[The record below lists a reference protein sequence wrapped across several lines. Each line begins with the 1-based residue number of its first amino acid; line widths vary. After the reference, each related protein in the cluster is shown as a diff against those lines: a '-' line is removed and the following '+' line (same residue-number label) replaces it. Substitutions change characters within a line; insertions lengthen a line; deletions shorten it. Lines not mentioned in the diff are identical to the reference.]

1 MEMEVELLPPPSPPV
16 PRVRLRLQYPLATT
30 LEEPA
35 ALTIYDENN
44 VNVLQLQQQV
54 KAYRSKVWKAARE
67 KGEAERKCRLQ
78 LSELTTDIKARARGL
93 NASLGDL
100 SQKLDGVRF
109 DLRQTNKQLT
119 YYRKV
124 SYDQGKLIDMLKNE
138 KQLLADELK
147 KHKSGQ
153 HKAEIL
159 LRRVTTAKDKMVKA
173 LETEK
178 TAYRMRA
185 EEATELKALRHD
197 VVHLR
202 GVQAESEHLQAELS
216 AASAAAAGARK
227 EADILKEELDAS
239 LTERKVEAAA
249 QRVVGDYLS
258 SEMVAKESELE
269 ALRAGLAQAQQAVA
283 DMKERTTSA
292 SGQVSLVLGPARART
307 GASDRSGRR
316 YRKEERDYLTE
327 MFTERAWRG
336 EDVAAALEAARLLPG
351 IFDSKPVCFIVV

>member
-1 MEMEVELLPPPSPPV
+1 
-16 PRVRLRLQYPLATT
+16 
-30 LEEPA
+30 
-35 ALTIYDENN
+35 
-44 VNVLQLQQQV
+44 
-54 KAYRSKVWKAARE
+54 
-67 KGEAERKCRLQ
+67 
-78 LSELTTDIKARARGL
+78 
-93 NASLGDL
+93 
-100 SQKLDGVRF
+100 
-109 DLRQTNKQLT
+109 
-119 YYRKV
+119 
-124 SYDQGKLIDMLKNE
+124 
-138 KQLLADELK
+138 
-147 KHKSGQ
+147 
-153 HKAEIL
+153 
-159 LRRVTTAKDKMVKA
+159 
-173 LETEK
+173 
-178 TAYRMRA
+178 MRA

-202 GVQAESEHLQAELS
+202 GVEAESEHLQAELS

-292 SGQVSLVLGPARART
+292 SGQVSLVLGPARARRT